1 MTSMV
6 ADAEHA
12 PETPKLRLF
21 VAVVPDRAVL
31 ERAAALLTRVRA
43 AGDRAGWRVGWVP
56 APNLHITLKFLGWV
70 PPDRVGAIDAALRP
84 VTARAPF
91 ELRLHGLGAFPP
103 RGKPRVLWIGAR
115 GGAGDLVDLARDV
128 EARLEDIGFSREP
141 RPYHPHLTLGR
152 VKSAPGLRGPVLD
165 PFKDADGG
173 VCTVREIVLYRSVL
187 RQPHPDYQAL
197 LRIPLTGS

>member
-31 ERAAALLTRVRA
+31 ERTAALLTRLRA

-91 ELRLHGLGAFPP
+91 ELRLHGLGAFP
-103 RGKPRVLWIGAR
+103 RGASRGSSGSGPAGGPAIWWIWPGTWRPASKI
-115 GGAGDLVDLARDV
+115 L
-128 EARLEDIGFSREP
+128 GF
-141 RPYHPHLTLGR
+141 
-152 VKSAPGLRGPVLD
+152 PGSRGPTT
-165 PFKDADGG
+165 P
-173 VCTVREIVLYRSVL
+173 I
-187 RQPHPDYQAL
+187 
-197 LRIPLTGS
+197 